1 MEKKRKRKRY
11 VIDSS
16 GEKYPFSRGVLVR
29 SLTKAGLSIDEA
41 YNIADE
47 VASRFK
53 GTITSEELTNL
64 VFKVLKST
72 YGKKI
77 AEKYR
82 QLVSEKDILVAE
94 SDGKTFVPFSR
105 GILAGSIRSAGV
117 DVQEAFEIAKEIA
130 DYLREKGK
138 FRIKRSELRD
148 ITSRFLKKKFGK
160 EYAQRYLLWRQ
171 MKRIDKPIIILIGGA
186 TGVGKSKLAAELAGI
201 LEINRMASTDSIR
214 EVMRKMISKELVP
227 SIHVSS
233 YEAGDVIYKFGEM
246 EKEQK
251 ILYGFLDQTEKV
263 LTGIEAVINRA
274 IKENVSLIVEGIHLI
289 PGIFDKLKDKAHV
302 IHLILTTLDE
312 EIHKSR
318 FKSRERISQ
327 RTSKR
332 YLRNFKAI
340 RLIQD
345 YLYKTATEKAIP
357 IVENIDFDQTRE
369 KAIEIITDKLIE
381 EVGVKV

>member
-1 MEKKRKRKRY
+1 MEKKKKRKRY

-41 YNIADE
+41 YNVADE
-47 VASRFK
+47 VASRFR

-64 VFKVLKST
+64 VFKVLKSL
-72 YGKKI
+72 YGKKV

-82 QLVSEKDILVAE
+82 QLVGEKDILVAE

-130 DYLREKGK
+130 DYLRQKGK

-148 ITSRFLKKKFGK
+148 ITSKFLKKKLGK

-171 MKRIDKPIIILIGGA
+171 MKRMDKPIIILIGGA

-246 EKEQK
+246 EKEEK

-263 LTGIEAVINRA
+263 LTGVEAVINRA

-289 PGIFDKLKDKAHV
+289 PGIFDKLKGRAHV
-302 IHLILTTLDE
+302 THLILTTLDE

-345 YLYKTATEKAIP
+345 YLYKTATEKNIS

-381 EVGVKV
+381 EVGVRV

>member
-1 MEKKRKRKRY
+1 MAKKEKRKRY

-16 GEKYPFSRGVLVR
+16 GEKYPFSKGVLVR
-29 SLTKAGLSIDEA
+29 SLTKTGLSINEA

-47 VASRFK
+47 VAAKFK
-53 GTITSEELTNL
+53 GTITSEDLTNL
-64 VFKVLKST
+64 VFKVLKNQ

-77 AEKYR
+77 AEKYK
-82 QLVSEKDILVAE
+82 QLVEEKEILVVEA
-94 SDGKTFVPFSR
+94 DGKTFVPFSR

-117 DVQEAFEIAKEIA
+117 DTQEAFEIAKRIA
-130 DYLREKGK
+130 DYLRRKGK
-138 FRIKRSELRD
+138 FRIKRAELRD
-148 ITSRFLKKKFGK
+148 ITVKFLKRKLGK

-171 MKRIDKPIIILIGGA
+171 MKRLDKPVIILIGGA

-233 YEAGDVIYKFGEM
+233 YEAGDVVYKFGEM

-263 LTGIEAVINRA
+263 LTGVEAVINRA
-274 IKENVSLIVEGIHLI
+274 IKENISLIVEGIHLI
-289 PGIFDKLKDKAHV
+289 PGVFDRLKEKAYV

-318 FKSRERISQ
+318 FKSREKVSQ
-327 RTSKR
+327 RTSKK

-345 YLYKTATEKAIP
+345 YLYKTAAEKNIP

-369 KAIEIITDKLIE
+369 KAIEIITEKMIR
-381 EVGVKV
+381 EVGVKI